1 MNRKL
6 SYDGKKL
13 REMTQEELK
22 EQVETK
28 KKRIVRNNLFVAT
41 ITRVSLFTFSPSD
54 RMIFFCNE

>member
-28 KKRIVRNNLFVAT
+28 K
-41 ITRVSLFTFSPSD
+41 
-54 RMIFFCNE
+54 NESFAIIYLLQQLQE

>member
-22 EQVETK
+22 EQVETNK
-28 KKRIVRNNLFVAT
+28 KTN
-41 ITRVSLFTFSPSD
+41 SSQ
-54 RMIFFCNE
+54 